1 MGLEPAGRDVRQGSG
16 MDPQWGGTIPELI
29 KMAYLTMSTAERLAG
44 KVQRNRR
51 WRARSLVRP
60 APQLLKRSGAP
71 TLADMQPE
79 VVHVNTE
86 SRAACLRRANQYD
99 AMGRRHEDAG
109 AGLLAAECFGFA
121 GWWRCKAAAAR
132 LA

>member
-1 MGLEPAGRDVRQGSG
+1 
-16 MDPQWGGTIPELI
+16 
-29 KMAYLTMSTAERLAG
+29 MAYLTINTAERLAG
-44 KVQRNRR
+44 RVQRNRT

-60 APQLLKRSGAP
+60 APQLVKRSGAP
-71 TLADMQPE
+71 TLADMQPA

-99 AMGRRHEDAG
+99 AMGCRHEAVG

-132 LA
+132 QP